1 MERVMSRKDTII
13 IAVLVN
19 AGLLIILFASALKP
33 PMHDTRYQPIE
44 PLKTIVDVS
53 PKKEVVSQ
61 KGDAVDHALEQFVK
75 QRSYI
80 EQPIV
85 IQNPIVAEEP
95 RPQVPILE
103 NNTEKLS
110 GYVEVTIK
118 KGDMLE
124 KIARQYHT
132 TVHEIMQL
140 NGLQTSHLRIG
151 QVLKIP
157 SNNHVLNPSP
167 VLETAYYIVKEGD
180 NPSTIAKKNNI
191 KLENLLNLNEM
202 SEEKAR
208 KLRPGDKLR
217 IR

>member
-1 MERVMSRKDTII
+1 MSRKDTII

-19 AGLLIILFASALKP
+19 AGLLIILFASALKSP
-33 PMHDTRYQPIE
+33 VHDTCYQSAE
-44 PLKTIVDVS
+44 PFKPIVDVS
-53 PKKEVVSQ
+53 PKKEIIIQ
-61 KGDAVDHALEQFVK
+61 KGDAVDHALEQFAK
-75 QRSYI
+75 QRLNTV
-80 EQPIV
+80 EQPVV

-95 RPQVPILE
+95 RQTAILE
-103 NNTEKLS
+103 NNTEKLIRHT
-110 GYVEVTIK
+110 EITIK

-132 TVHEIMQL
+132 TVNEIMRL

-157 SNNHVLNPSP
+157 SNHTTSP
-167 VLETAYYIVKEGD
+167 VLEETTQYYVVKEGD

-191 KLENLLNLNEM
+191 KLEDLLNLNEM

>member
-33 PMHDTRYQPIE
+33 PVHDTCYQPE
-44 PLKTIVDVS
+44 PLKPIVDVS
-53 PKKEVVSQ
+53 PKKEAVIQ
-61 KGDAVDHALEQFVK
+61 KGDAVDHALEQFAK
-75 QRSYI
+75 QRSHI
-80 EQPIV
+80 EQPVV
-85 IQNPIVAEEP
+85 IQSPIALEEIKL
-95 RPQVPILE
+95 PQASILE
-103 NNTEKLS
+103 NNMEKLA
-110 GYVEVTIK
+110 EVAIK

-132 TVHEIMQL
+132 TVNEIMRL

-157 SNNHVLNPSP
+157 SNDTAFTTSP
-167 VLETAYYIVKEGD
+167 ALETVYYIVKEGD

-191 KLENLLNLNEM
+191 KLENLLKLNEM

>member
-1 MERVMSRKDTII
+1 MSRKDTII

-19 AGLLIILFASALKP
+19 AGLLVILFASALKS
-33 PMHDTRYQPIE
+33 PMYDPGYQPVE
-44 PLKTIVDVS
+44 PFKPVVDVS
-53 PKKEVVSQ
+53 LKKEGSIQ
-61 KGDAVDHALEQFVK
+61 KGDAVDHALEQFTK
-75 QRSYI
+75 QRLNVI
-80 EQPIV
+80 EHPIV
-85 IQNPIVAEEP
+85 IQNPIVTEEP
-95 RPQVPILE
+95 RQSAILE
-103 NNTEKLS
+103 NNAEKLA
-110 GYVEVTIK
+110 GHTEVIIK

-132 TVHEIMQL
+132 TVNEIMRL

-157 SNNHVLNPSP
+157 SHHTTNP
-167 VLETAYYIVKEGD
+167 VFDETMQYYIVKEGD

-191 KLENLLNLNEM
+191 KLENLLHLNEM

>member
-1 MERVMSRKDTII
+1 MSRKDTII

-33 PMHDTRYQPIE
+33 PMHDTCYQPIE
-44 PLKTIVDVS
+44 PLKTIVEVS
-53 PKKEVVSQ
+53 PKKEVIVQ
-61 KGDAVDHALEQFVK
+61 KGDAVDHALEQFAK
-75 QRSYI
+75 QRLNNI
-80 EQPIV
+80 EQPAI
-85 IQNPIVAEEP
+85 IQNPIAIEEP
-95 RPQVPILE
+95 KLPQISILE
-103 NNTEKLS
+103 NNVEKLAGS
-110 GYVEVTIK
+110 TEVTIK

-132 TVHEIMQL
+132 TVHEIMRL

-157 SNNHVLNPSP
+157 SSNDASP

-180 NPSTIAKKNNI
+180 NPSTIAKKNHI
-191 KLENLLNLNEM
+191 KLENLLKLNEM

>member
-33 PMHDTRYQPIE
+33 PMHDVRYQSIE

-53 PKKEVVSQ
+53 PKKEAIFQ
-61 KGDAVDHALEQFVK
+61 KGDAVDHALEQFIK
-75 QRSYI
+75 QRSYV

-110 GYVEVTIK
+110 GYAEVTIK

-124 KIARQYHT
+124 KIARQYYT

-157 SNNHVLNPSP
+157 SNNNLNPSP
-167 VLETAYYIVKEGD
+167 VLETTYYIVKEGD

-191 KLENLLNLNEM
+191 KLENLLHLNEM

>member
-1 MERVMSRKDTII
+1 MSRKDTII

-33 PMHDTRYQPIE
+33 PMHDTCYQPVE
-44 PLKTIVDVS
+44 PLKTIVEVS
-53 PKKEVVSQ
+53 PKKEVIVQ
-61 KGDAVDHALEQFVK
+61 KGDAVDHALEQFAK
-75 QRSYI
+75 QRLNNI

-85 IQNPIVAEEP
+85 IQNPIIEESKLS
-95 RPQVPILE
+95 QISILE
-103 NNTEKLS
+103 NNVEKLAGS
-110 GYVEVTIK
+110 TEVTIK

-132 TVHEIMQL
+132 TVHEIMRL

-157 SNNHVLNPSP
+157 LSNDVSP
-167 VLETAYYIVKEGD
+167 VLETAYYIVKDGD
-180 NPSTIAKKNNI
+180 NPSTIAKKNSI
-191 KLENLLNLNEM
+191 KLENLLKLNEM

>member
-1 MERVMSRKDTII
+1 MSRKDIII

-19 AGLLIILFASALKP
+19 AGLLIILFASALKSP
-33 PMHDTRYQPIE
+33 VHDTCYQSVE
-44 PLKTIVDVS
+44 PFKPIVDVS
-53 PKKEVVSQ
+53 PKKEAIIQ
-61 KGDAVDHALEQFVK
+61 KGDAVDHALEQFAK
-75 QRSYI
+75 QRLDTI
-80 EQPIV
+80 EQPVV
-85 IQNPIVAEEP
+85 IQNPIAAEEP
-95 RPQVPILE
+95 RQAVILE
-103 NNTEKLS
+103 NTEKLT
-110 GYVEVTIK
+110 GHMEIAIK

-132 TVHEIMQL
+132 TVHEIMRL
-140 NGLQTSHLRIG
+140 NRLQTSHLRIG

-157 SNNHVLNPSP
+157 SNHTASP
-167 VLETAYYIVKEGD
+167 VLEETTQYYIVKEGD

>member
-1 MERVMSRKDTII
+1 
-13 IAVLVN
+13 
-19 AGLLIILFASALKP
+19 
-33 PMHDTRYQPIE
+33 
-44 PLKTIVDVS
+44 
-53 PKKEVVSQ
+53 
-61 KGDAVDHALEQFVK
+61 
-75 QRSYI
+75 
-80 EQPIV
+80 
-85 IQNPIVAEEP
+85 
-95 RPQVPILE
+95 
-103 NNTEKLS
+103 
-110 GYVEVTIK
+110 
-118 KGDMLE
+118 MLE

>member
-1 MERVMSRKDTII
+1 MSRKDTII

-19 AGLLIILFASALKP
+19 AGLLIILFASALKLP
-33 PMHDTRYQPIE
+33 VHDTCYQPE
-44 PLKTIVDVS
+44 PLKPIVDVS
-53 PKKEVVSQ
+53 PKKEAVIQ
-61 KGDAVDHALEQFVK
+61 KGDVVDHALEQFAK
-75 QRSYI
+75 HHLNAI
-80 EQPIV
+80 EQPVV
-85 IQNPIVAEEP
+85 IQNPIAVEELKLPQSPISDNNAEKVA
-95 RPQVPILE
+95 
-103 NNTEKLS
+103 
-110 GYVEVTIK
+110 GYTEVTIK

-132 TVHEIMQL
+132 TVHEIMRL

-157 SNNHVLNPSP
+157 SDSNVLTTNPI
-167 VLETAYYIVKEGD
+167 LETAYYIVKEGD

-191 KLENLLNLNEM
+191 KLENLLKLNEM

>member
-19 AGLLIILFASALKP
+19 SGLLIILFSSALKP
-33 PMHDTRYQPIE
+33 PVHDTCYQPE
-44 PLKTIVDVS
+44 PLKPIVNVS
-53 PKKEVVSQ
+53 PKKEAVIQ
-61 KGDAVDHALEQFVK
+61 KGDAVDHALEQFAK
-75 QRSYI
+75 QRSHI
-80 EQPIV
+80 EQPV
-85 IQNPIVAEEP
+85 AIQSPIALEELKL
-95 RPQVPILE
+95 PQASILE
-103 NNTEKLS
+103 NNTEKLA
-110 GYVEVTIK
+110 EVAIK

-132 TVHEIMQL
+132 TVNEIMRL

-157 SNNHVLNPSP
+157 SNDTAFTASP
-167 VLETAYYIVKEGD
+167 ALETVYYIVKEGD

-191 KLENLLNLNEM
+191 KLENLLKLNEM

>member
-1 MERVMSRKDTII
+1 MSRKDTII

-19 AGLLIILFASALKP
+19 AGLLIILFASALKS
-33 PMHDTRYQPIE
+33 PMHDTYYQSVE
-44 PLKTIVDVS
+44 LLKPIVDVS
-53 PKKEVVSQ
+53 PKKEAVIQ
-61 KGDAVDHALEQFVK
+61 KGDAVDHALEQFAK
-75 QRSYI
+75 QRLNTV
-80 EQPIV
+80 EQPIA
-85 IQNPIVAEEP
+85 IQNPIIAEEP
-95 RPQVPILE
+95 RQAAILE
-103 NNTEKLS
+103 NTEKLTRHM
-110 GYVEVTIK
+110 EIAIK

-132 TVHEIMQL
+132 TVHEIMRL

-157 SNNHVLNPSP
+157 SNHTASP
-167 VLETAYYIVKEGD
+167 VLEETTQYYIVKEGD

>member
-1 MERVMSRKDTII
+1 MSRKDTII

-33 PMHDTRYQPIE
+33 PVHDTCYQPE
-44 PLKTIVDVS
+44 PLKPIVDVS
-53 PKKEVVSQ
+53 PKKEIIIQ
-61 KGDAVDHALEQFVK
+61 KGDAVDHALEQFAK
-75 QRSYI
+75 QRLNTI
-80 EQPIV
+80 EQPVV
-85 IQNPIVAEEP
+85 IQNPIATEP
-95 RPQVPILE
+95 RQVVTLE
-103 NNTEKLS
+103 NNTEKLA
-110 GYVEVTIK
+110 GHTEITIK

-124 KIARQYHT
+124 KIARQYHS
-132 TVHEIMQL
+132 TVNEIMQL

-157 SNNHVLNPSP
+157 SNHTAIP
-167 VLETAYYIVKEGD
+167 VLEEATQYYIVKEGD
-180 NPSTIAKKNNI
+180 NPSTIAKKNKI
-191 KLENLLNLNEM
+191 ELQKLLNLNEM